1 MEQVK
6 KTGPPI
12 FRAASILF
20 KMTLFI
26 LVGLAVC
33 FSVGPVLSST
43 LTYLEIRNLHASS
56 YVSEY
61 DYRREKIAGIAV
73 GIISIGLG
81 ITGIAAVATVPHS
94 RKEIYYW
101 LDGVIMCNLQI
112 LVSHNVRQS
121 ACFVS
126 SSSTNS
132 TPAHSVVAKL
142 YLSSLGYMGGASG
155 GVNNYTRHRFRS

>member
-12 FRAASILF
+12 FRTAPFLF
-20 KMTLFI
+20 KMSLFI

-33 FSVGPVLSST
+33 FSVGPILSST
-43 LTYLEIRNLHASS
+43 LTYLEIRNLKASP

-61 DYRREKIAGIAV
+61 DYRWEKIAGIVV

-81 ITGIAAVATVPHS
+81 IAGIVAVATVPHL
-94 RKEIYYW
+94 RKETYYW
-101 LDGVIMCNLQI
+101 LDGVMMCNLQI

-121 ACFVS
+121 A
-126 SSSTNS
+126 
-132 TPAHSVVAKL
+132 
-142 YLSSLGYMGGASG
+142 
-155 GVNNYTRHRFRS
+155 